1 MTPCPVCGFVGD
13 GEGHADW
20 CEADLDD
27 YPEPDDTPTV
37 RIALAG
43 EFASGVGPAV
53 TIDGDGRARVW
64 RPGDGTPA
72 GFAYVGD
79 LAEGGPVFT
88 RPAPPPCTDI
98 RHWSSVYAGRCQ
110 RCMADYEG
118 PSFRYEPFVGEVV
131 SRTTSSWPHRRV
143 WVGDILHRETDRTRG
158 RGWFHVGEHR
168 LERDGARWAVDVI
181 QDVRRQLIPLRW
193 WRTQYIRV
201 PFYRGPSVCDGEPA
215 GTMQLAIQPGTTD
228 VVVTL
233 IGGGGGGV
241 QTEG

>member
-1 MTPCPVCGFVGD
+1 MTPCPVCGFVAD

-43 EFASGVGPAV
+43 EFA
-53 TIDGDGRARVW
+53 
-64 RPGDGTPA
+64 
-72 GFAYVGD
+72 
-79 LAEGGPVFT
+79 
-88 RPAPPPCTDI
+88 PPCTDI
-98 RHWSSVYAGRCQ
+98 RHWRVIYGGWCSRCK
-110 RCMADYEG
+110 ADYEG
-118 PSFRYEPFVGEVV
+118 PPFHYTPPVGEVV
-131 SRTTSSWPHRRV
+131 SRTASTWPHRRV
-143 WVGDILHRETDRTRG
+143 WVGDILHRETGRERG

-168 LERDGARWAVDVI
+168 LERDGGRWAMDVI
-181 QDVRRQLIPLRW
+181 QHVRRQPIPLRW

-201 PFYRGPSVCDGEPA
+201 PFYCGPPSVCDRGEPA
-215 GTMQLAIQPGTTD
+215 GTMELAIAPGTTD
-228 VVVTL
+228 VVVTI